1 MGCRPWKGESSM
13 KFCTLEM
20 KGIRHFTHRKIDF
33 TEGLNIIC
41 GPNESGKSTILDS
54 LLASLIA
61 PSHEE
66 LESMKQWDAPRSEIT
81 LTYQTDSHTYTV
93 NRIFYPGRKDLLQD
107 EELIMENPRKIQD
120 MLEDHT
126 GFSDRTLFE
135 NSAVVRQNEMQIL
148 QESDSRVKV
157 REKVRT
163 LLSGV
168 PERSTDEALNVLETE
183 IAQAKE
189 FLKTA
194 DERIDAIERELAEC
208 KGIAEE
214 YDTLQ
219 TRLAVYED
227 DLARDQSILTGYDI
241 LLSYRQ
247 AEKEYSNLKII
258 MESVE
263 NCEGYMRKLPIREKE
278 LAEELQQDLETLSV
292 QQDKLIEEKRIT
304 RENLTIEKIA
314 LAEIDDELEAVT
326 PEKGGILNTIASLF
340 RGSSR
345 SKQEELASKRVEV
358 SQNVGRLEDTLAQY
372 DERIAEL
379 RKKFQEKG
387 ERLERTMEYCK
398 NFQDWTVEMMEEKKQ
413 TYEAKIDQ
421 LLDGQTK
428 EELSQNITTMRKK
441 ADELRAQLI
450 KTHPDLRDRH
460 DIERIAIEKEK
471 LAEIITEWK
480 EKIAGLKAQLE
491 LLSSKKRKQELL
503 MEERETLTE
512 ERENRAFIMKADGI
526 AHDVIT
532 LTYQELK
539 GKFAPELEH
548 RAESIFTRITG
559 GKYTSIKVREDDL
572 EVLVEIPEKREPV
585 PVDVLSQG
593 TKDQLYL
600 SLRIALSELL
610 SGDKNPPLLF
620 DEAFYTFDEERLNQ
634 ALNILQELARTTQ
647 VIVFTHDDSYTAYGN
662 TILLKKSIP
671 EEETT

>member
-1 MGCRPWKGESSM
+1 
-13 KFCTLEM
+13 
-20 KGIRHFTHRKIDF
+20 
-33 TEGLNIIC
+33 
-41 GPNESGKSTILDS
+41 
-54 LLASLIA
+54 
-61 PSHEE
+61 
-66 LESMKQWDAPRSEIT
+66 
-81 LTYQTDSHTYTV
+81 
-93 NRIFYPGRKDLLQD
+93 
-107 EELIMENPRKIQD
+107 
-120 MLEDHT
+120 
-126 GFSDRTLFE
+126 
-135 NSAVVRQNEMQIL
+135 
-148 QESDSRVKV
+148 
-157 REKVRT
+157 
-163 LLSGV
+163 
-168 PERSTDEALNVLETE
+168 
-183 IAQAKE
+183 
-189 FLKTA
+189 
-194 DERIDAIERELAEC
+194 
-208 KGIAEE
+208 
-214 YDTLQ
+214 
-219 TRLAVYED
+219 
-227 DLARDQSILTGYDI
+227 
-241 LLSYRQ
+241 
-247 AEKEYSNLKII
+247 
-258 MESVE
+258 
-263 NCEGYMRKLPIREKE
+263 
-278 LAEELQQDLETLSV
+278 
-292 QQDKLIEEKRIT
+292 
-304 RENLTIEKIA
+304 
-314 LAEIDDELEAVT
+314 
-326 PEKGGILNTIASLF
+326 
-340 RGSSR
+340 
-345 SKQEELASKRVEV
+345 
-358 SQNVGRLEDTLAQY
+358 
-372 DERIAEL
+372 
-379 RKKFQEKG
+379 
-387 ERLERTMEYCK
+387 
-398 NFQDWTVEMMEEKKQ
+398 
-413 TYEAKIDQ
+413 
-421 LLDGQTK
+421 
-428 EELSQNITTMRKK
+428 MRKK